1 MEKTILLEK
10 GWSFL
15 YGAGI
20 SFMQE
25 SNTKN
30 AKLCKTGQASF
41 GKESPENG

>member
-10 GWSFL
+10 EWPFL
-15 YGAGI
+15 FQAGN
-20 SFMQE
+20 SSMQE

-41 GKESPENG
+41 SEESPETG